1 MSNIIKN
8 PKKDLGYDLN
18 NMKSEDV
25 ASIFKSLIES
35 KKEYEI
41 TKEIEQTKR
50 CEIEQKTKSYLE
62 TIKTHQALMEETLS
76 KQFNQRKEAIDKMF
90 EYVDKALESD
100 KDEIVVAALNN
111 ITEIVKTPVQGFT
124 VMKKAFDSDDDLV
137 I

>member
-8 PKKDLGYDLN
+8 SKKDLGYDLN
-18 NMKSEDV
+18 NMRSEDV
-25 ASIFKSLIES
+25 ASVFKSLIES

-50 CEIEQKTKSYLE
+50 YEIEQKTKSYLE
-62 TIKTHQALMEETLS
+62 AIKSHQTLMEETLS
-76 KQFNQRKEAIDKMF
+76 KQFNQRKEVIDKMF

-124 VMKKAFDSDDDLV
+124 AMKQAFGSDDDLV